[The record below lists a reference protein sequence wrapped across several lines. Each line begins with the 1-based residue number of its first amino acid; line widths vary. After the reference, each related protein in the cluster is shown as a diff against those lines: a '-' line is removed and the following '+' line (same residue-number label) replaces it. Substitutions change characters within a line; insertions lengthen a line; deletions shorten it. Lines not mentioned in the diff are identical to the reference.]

1 MLAHIGA
8 VDGDTN
14 AFIVAQH
21 YGSAGPGWPG
31 SPAQGSCGEGD
42 PGEPEEFFVTQYGLY
57 GSIGTSEGSRMFRPI
72 GSSVPYPHSGAS
84 VHPPRAHKISTAAA
98 RQCRPIP

>member
-1 MLAHIGA
+1 MLAHSGG

-72 GSSVPYPHSGAS
+72 GSSVQYPDSRAA
-84 VHPPRAHKISTAAA
+84 VQPPSAHNINTEAA
-98 RQCRPIP
+98 R

>member
-21 YGSAGPGWPG
+21 YGSAAAGWPG
-31 SPAQGSCGEGD
+31 SPAQASCGARA
-42 PGEPEEFFVTQYGLY
+42 PEESFSTQYGLY
-57 GSIGTSEGSRMFRPI
+57 GSIGSADGSLMPLPI
-72 GSSVPYPHSGAS
+72 GSSVQYRHSGAS
-84 VHPPRAHKISTAAA
+84 VQPPSAHKASRAAA
-98 RQCRPIP
+98 R

>member
-57 GSIGTSEGSRMFRPI
+57 GSIGTSEGSRRFRPM
-72 GSSVPYPHSGAS
+72 GASVQYRHSGAS
-84 VHPPRAHKISTAAA
+84 VQPPSAHKA
-98 RQCRPIP
+98 RKPMAR